1 MTIFNT
7 RVAASGSER
16 PTRGLFRI
24 MPIAWPFHVVF
35 VRGGQQFQVDNLKLL
50 PLSYKNLKLG
60 QGKPHA
66 VGTSDF
72 SGSKGVVISLVNGL
86 VAMVHR
92 VDEPRA

>member
-1 MTIFNT
+1 MPAGETVRPKMTIFNT

-35 VRGGQQFQVDNLKLL
+35 VRGGQQFQVDNRA
-50 PLSYKNLKLG
+50 G
-60 QGKPHA
+60 Q
-66 VGTSDF
+66 TSRSSDF

-86 VAMVHR
+86 VR
-92 VDEPRA
+92 P